1 MQVDSEL
8 ELKAINA
15 LQYDLIRP
23 NPKLK
28 NLNIAQ
34 KHQLLLNKHKW
45 SAITHWV
52 AFIRYSWLINIDK
65 PPEDELHSDQEQFS
79 RMLISALDVCGH
91 LYAEFYWNK
100 ENPPYKSYAHWW
112 LGYVW
117 EIKRAEARAALYS
130 NKKSLK
136 RKGKIEPMRKEV
148 IGVLRNRK
156 IPEGYK
162 DNPNLKHHFDLYQ
175 KAIEILNR
183 NNESSGGLRRLGWD
197 HYLSSYTAHIQY
209 LHNNPELKSVFKIN
223 DRLFYSDV
231 SKKVEPL
238 TRDLTGIEKTFYDH
252 FIAPDAPKCRL
263 DETFLVLGTQ
273 LQIPI
278 D

>member
-1 MQVDSEL
+1 LLLDYCKISV
-8 ELKAINA
+8 
-15 LQYDLIRP
+15 IRP
-23 NPKLK
+23 NPKLN

-52 AFIRYSWLINIDK
+52 AFIRYPWLINIDK
-65 PPEDELHSDQEQFS
+65 PPEDKLHSDQEQFS
-79 RMLISALDVCGH
+79 KMLISALDVCGY

-100 ENPPYKSYAHWW
+100 ENPPYISYVHWW
-112 LGYVW
+112 LGYAW
-117 EIKRAEARAALYS
+117 EIKRAEVRVALYS
-130 NKKSLK
+130 NQKNLK
-136 RKGKIEPMRKEV
+136 RKGKIKPMRKEV
-148 IGVLRNRK
+148 IGVPRNRK

-162 DNPNLKHHFDLYQ
+162 DNPDLKHHFDLYL

-183 NNESSGGLRRLGWD
+183 NDKSSGGLRRLGWD
-197 HYLSSYTAHIQY
+197 SYLDCYTAYIQY
-209 LHNNPELKSVFKIN
+209 LHKNSELKSVFKIN

-231 SKKVEPL
+231 SKKVKPL
-238 TRDLTGIEKTFYDH
+238 TRDLRGIEKTFHDH
-252 FIAPDAPKCRL
+252 FIDPDAPRCQL
-263 DETFLVLGTQ
+263 DETLLVLGTQ